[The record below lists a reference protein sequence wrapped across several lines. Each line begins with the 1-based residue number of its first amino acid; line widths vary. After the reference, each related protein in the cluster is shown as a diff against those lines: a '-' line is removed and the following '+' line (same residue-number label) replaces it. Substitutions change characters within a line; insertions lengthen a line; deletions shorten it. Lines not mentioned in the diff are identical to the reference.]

1 MRVKVFFYVFNEI
14 VVYVRWN
21 HPTLKCWPTVA
32 LAEKK
37 LENHTPFFFVQCV
50 HIAKEATKL
59 PAGEANIR
67 QQWGVVRHGTPP
79 LKTEKSNNPPP
90 KKSGGGGRYPPPTGS
105 EKLGPPWRAERAENF
120 FLFFYVVKKF
130 LTTFFFNKRDY
141 PLPTKPEP
149 YPYHPYPPLSKFWTG
164 GSNPPSTQPE
174 LADVCISVK
183 IV

>member
-1 MRVKVFFYVFNEI
+1 MGKTYLLI
-14 VVYVRWN
+14 
-21 HPTLKCWPTVA
+21 LG
-32 LAEKK
+32 
-37 LENHTPFFFVQCV
+37 
-50 HIAKEATKL
+50 AKIPE
-59 PAGEANIR
+59 PAYKSGPESIR

-130 LTTFFFNKRDY
+130 LTTFFFYKRDY

-149 YPYHPYPPLSKFWTG
+149 WVPP
-164 GSNPPSTQPE
+164 P
-174 LADVCISVK
+174 
-183 IV
+183 